1 MKRFT
6 RLVLDVDSTSSTSEK
21 VERMCEYFRQAPA
34 EDGAWALA
42 LLMGAR
48 VKGSASSAA
57 LRDLVLE
64 ETGLPA
70 WMLGACYDAVGD
82 LSETVALLAPS
93 GAQETDEPLHEVME
107 ARVLPLARVDDAAKK
122 RIIAEAWRTM
132 GPEARFVY
140 HKLIRGGFRI
150 GVSRRLV
157 TRAMAKA
164 AGGSSGEGGG
174 GGEGIEPEVMAAR
187 LAAYDAADVAAY
199 RRILTGEDD
208 GGQDATGAAG
218 EAGDG
223 PRRGGARLYPFFL
236 AHPLNSPPAEALG
249 EIGDWLVEW
258 KWDGIRAQLLRRTD
272 GVLLWSRGEEPVAGQ
287 FPQIAAA
294 GMELEAGTVLDGE
307 IVAWGDVGSGTEGVL
322 PFARLQ
328 THLNRTASNAAQGLL
343 FATERPVF
351 LAFDVLERGGEDL
364 RGRTLRSRRAILE
377 EVVADL
383 GSEAGGVV
391 RLSPAVRAE
400 SWEALAEL
408 REESRGRNVE
418 GFVLKHRDST
428 YGVGRTKPEG
438 VKAWWKWKVDPYSVD
453 AVLLYAQPGSGRR
466 AGLHTDYTFGLW
478 ETEGEAGAGKG
489 ELTPFAKAYSG
500 LTNEEI
506 ERLDAWI
513 RRHTV
518 GRSGPIRSVAPE
530 QVFEIG
536 FEAIQPSKR
545 HKSGIAVRFP
555 RILRWRTD
563 KRADEADTLET
574 LRGLLRARGGEA

>member
-1 MKRFT
+1 
-6 RLVLDVDSTSSTSEK
+6 
-21 VERMCEYFRQAPA
+21 
-34 EDGAWALA
+34 
-42 LLMGAR
+42 
-48 VKGSASSAA
+48 
-57 LRDLVLE
+57 
-64 ETGLPA
+64 
-70 WMLGACYDAVGD
+70 
-82 LSETVALLAPS
+82 
-93 GAQETDEPLHEVME
+93 
-107 ARVLPLARVDDAAKK
+107 
-122 RIIAEAWRTM
+122 
-132 GPEARFVY
+132 
-140 HKLIRGGFRI
+140 
-150 GVSRRLV
+150 
-157 TRAMAKA
+157 
-164 AGGSSGEGGG
+164 
-174 GGEGIEPEVMAAR
+174 MAAR

-199 RRILTGEDD
+199 RRILAGEDD

-223 PRRGGARLYPFFL
+223 PRRGRARRYPFFL

-343 FATERPVF
+343 FATERAVF

-364 RGRTLRSRRAILE
+364 RGRPLRTRRAMLE
-377 EVVADL
+377 EVIAAVR
-383 GSEAGGVV
+383 GESREVV
-391 RLSPAVRAE
+391 RLSPAVRAG
-400 SWEALAEL
+400 SWEELSRL
-408 REESRGRNVE
+408 REESRERNVE
-418 GFVLKHRDST
+418 GFVLKHWDST
-428 YGVGRTKPEG
+428 YGVGRTKPDAGKGGAKGGG

-453 AVLLYAQPGSGRR
+453 AVLLFAQPCSGRR